1 MSRRGCRW
9 FEPESCLFPDLT
21 RPEGH
26 KFGRRQVA
34 YAHGTLGMQLGG
46 ADPDFSAKAELPAV
60 VETGGRVDG
69 GEGGVGLA
77 QKARGVGVVVGANDF
92 GVVRAVTGDV
102 SQRVIQRIHDADR
115 KDQVMELLP
124 EVAGLRG
131 NGLRSEFSMP
141 STRRQT

>member
-1 MSRRGCRW
+1 
-9 FEPESCLFPDLT
+9 
-21 RPEGH
+21 
-26 KFGRRQVA
+26 
-34 YAHGTLGMQLGG
+34 MQLGG

-92 GVVRAVTGDV
+92 SVVRAVTGDV
-102 SQRVIQRIHDADR
+102 IQRVIQRIHDADR

-124 EVAGLRG
+124 EVAGPRG
-131 NGLRSEFSMP
+131 NGLRSGQQGQGAGVGPEFHM
-141 STRRQT
+141 

>member
-1 MSRRGCRW
+1 
-9 FEPESCLFPDLT
+9 
-21 RPEGH
+21 
-26 KFGRRQVA
+26 
-34 YAHGTLGMQLGG
+34 MQLGG

-102 SQRVIQRIHDADR
+102 ISGFFLTST
-115 KDQVMELLP
+115 LLSNGAFSVSP
-124 EVAGLRG
+124 EASIL
-131 NGLRSEFSMP
+131 
-141 STRRQT
+141 